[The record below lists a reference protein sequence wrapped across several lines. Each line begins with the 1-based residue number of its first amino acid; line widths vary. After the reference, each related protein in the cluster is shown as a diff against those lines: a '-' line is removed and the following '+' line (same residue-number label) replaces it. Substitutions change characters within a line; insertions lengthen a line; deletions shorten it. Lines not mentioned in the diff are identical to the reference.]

1 MEYPQVPDETY
12 GSCQQGLTGKGWDFS
27 HEMATMTSTRAND
40 RRLIPLI
47 LHCRYGKKVRILEAL
62 YWRFAARERH
72 TALLFGPPG
81 DGKNDLGSAIGHALI
96 DVGYRVL
103 FKRTSEIA

>member
-1 MEYPQVPDETY
+1 MAKKSESWRP
-12 GSCQQGLTGKGWDFS
+12 STGDSRLEKG
-27 HEMATMTSTRAND
+27 A
-40 RRLIPLI
+40 
-47 LHCRYGKKVRILEAL
+47 
-62 YWRFAARERH
+62 